1 MPTVTGLVM
10 FDSHDLDSTK
20 AVRGDE
26 DKIGNNEGA
35 GSNDNDGMSG
45 DKGTNTQNVSLQ
57 QFLNKSTRL
66 GSHYSASPL
75 ADWVIN
81 AIFLSFNL

>member
-1 MPTVTGLVM
+1 MIRMIRCLVLMPTVTGLVM

-20 AVRGDE
+20 AMRGDE

-35 GSNDNDGMSG
+35 GSNDNDGVSG

-57 QFLNKSTRL
+57 QSRL
-66 GSHYSASPL
+66 RTHRDNSP
-75 ADWVIN
+75 V
-81 AIFLSFNL
+81 